1 METAP
6 TTRQQK
12 IARQLQRDLAEIL
25 QRDCAELFRGLLL
38 TVTAVRVSPD
48 FGYAKIYVS
57 VFPFDRNEEVLE
69 KLTTHNWAIRKSLG
83 SRIKNQLKVVP
94 EIDFFLDDSLE
105 YIESIDRAIKRGE
118 E

>member
-1 METAP
+1 MM

-12 IARQLQRDLAEIL
+12 ISKQLQRDLAEIL

-57 VFPFDRNEEVLE
+57 VFPFDRCDEVMKRLSDN
-69 KLTTHNWAIRKSLG
+69 NWLIRKTLG
-83 SRIKNQLKVVP
+83 ARIKNQLKVVP
-94 EIDFFLDDSLE
+94 EIDFFIDDSLE
-105 YIESIDRAIKRGE
+105 YIENIDRAIKAGE
-118 E
+118 